1 MATKGLA
8 RFERDIKRIEQ
19 REKFREESR
28 KWRERLRSG
37 DYLSATQEQPR
48 LTLPVVTQRKK
59 KRITPTLISPITQ
72 NSTTIEDIFGPDTQ
86 EDQDDED
93 ELLLR
98 QINTLP
104 KLGPSAAAK
113 VARGTHVSYTD
124 KNGKLRIKKIG
135 IRQRTRME
143 KLKCGLFY
151 EDPITKKLRKTK
163 KRDLEKILKKV
174 CEEKNI
180 QQEYM

>member
-1 MATKGLA
+1 MATKGLQ
-8 RFERDIKRIEQ
+8 RFENTIKRIEQ
-19 REKFREESR
+19 KEKLTNLGRRIRGTS
-28 KWRERLRSG
+28 
-37 DYLSATQEQPR
+37 DYFSQQEPTLS
-48 LTLPVVTQRKK
+48 LPVVTQRKK

-86 EDQDDED
+86 EDQNDED

-163 KRDLEKILKKV
+163 KSDLEKILKKV